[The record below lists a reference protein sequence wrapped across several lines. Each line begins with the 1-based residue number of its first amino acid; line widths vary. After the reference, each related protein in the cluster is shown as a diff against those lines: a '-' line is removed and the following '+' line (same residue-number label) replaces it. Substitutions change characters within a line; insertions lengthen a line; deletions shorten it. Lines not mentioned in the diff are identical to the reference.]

1 MRTRVGWW
9 YWVWALGLTFS
20 VYLITEFMATVT
32 TGNEFWIMSGATL
45 DYYIVP
51 GYTIQVIDS
60 FPVTL
65 DGVRMIHDE
74 ESTQVLSK
82 HKHSPLHDIYQYNY
96 YVLTDKTLAFYA
108 RFLVRSILRTN

>member
-1 MRTRVGWW
+1 MPTNAILKCELLIMRTRVGWG
-9 YWVWALGLTFS
+9 YGGRALGLTFS

-74 ESTQVLSK
+74 ESTQVISK
-82 HKHSPLHDIYQYNY
+82 HKHSSKQYIYKYNY
-96 YVLTDKTLAFYA
+96 YELT
-108 RFLVRSILRTN
+108 